1 MWPGG
6 GDSMKIQSKEK
17 ITPSSGNVFQ
27 DLGNEDSDVLIIKA
41 KLVQK
46 MSEIIDERK
55 MTQTQAAKVLGIDQ
69 PKISALLKGKLS
81 EFSIEGLIQYL
92 NSFDTKVELLFTST
106 AP

>member
-1 MWPGG
+1 
-6 GDSMKIQSKEK
+6 
-17 ITPSSGNVFQ
+17 
-27 DLGNEDSDVLIIKA
+27 IKA

-81 EFSIEGLIQYL
+81 EFSIEQLIKYL